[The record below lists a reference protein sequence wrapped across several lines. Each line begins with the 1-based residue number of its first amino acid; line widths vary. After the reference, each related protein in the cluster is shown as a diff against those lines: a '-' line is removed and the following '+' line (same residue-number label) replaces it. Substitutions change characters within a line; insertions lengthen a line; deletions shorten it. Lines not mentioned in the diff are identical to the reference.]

1 MNRLIGYC
9 LGIEEFHG
17 LAIPC
22 NILMAVTVATT
33 SATRTKRRENV
44 PKVYPFRSWTLKQN
58 ENKEKH
64 KQV

>member
-22 NILMAVTVATT
+22 NILVAVTVATT
-33 SATRTKRRENV
+33 SATRTKRREMS
-44 PKVYPFRSWTLKQN
+44 PKYIPFDRGHWSKMRI
-58 ENKEKH
+58 KKKP

>member
-1 MNRLIGYC
+1 MNPLICYC
-9 LGIEEFHG
+9 HGIEGFHG

-22 NILMAVTVATT
+22 NILVAVTVATT